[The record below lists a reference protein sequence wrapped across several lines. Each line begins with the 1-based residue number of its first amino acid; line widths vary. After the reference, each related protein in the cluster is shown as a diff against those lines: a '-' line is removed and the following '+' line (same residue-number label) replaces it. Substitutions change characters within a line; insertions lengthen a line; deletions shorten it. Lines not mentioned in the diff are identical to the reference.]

1 MDSRK
6 LNELVQFVRKSSPF
20 YGELYMDLPNDIDD
34 ISALPV
40 MDHTAFWAANTI
52 SGNRVLTAPL
62 TEAVI
67 LKTGGTT
74 GAPKFACYTRGE
86 WDDFVSDIG
95 QGMVK
100 NGLRHGH
107 RVANLFYGGEL
118 YASFLLWQDSLT
130 AITADNVR
138 LPMGGSASPDSVYTV
153 LRDFQAQV
161 TCSTPTTICRVA
173 GHMLEQGVQLPSV
186 ELVFFAGEPV
196 FDDQRRL
203 LAAAFPNAEI
213 CAAVYGSTDAGLIG
227 RPMRGPDQRMFLAPD
242 RDAILE
248 IVDDTTGE
256 PIREPGRSGRLLKT
270 DLRRRLMPVLRYPVG
285 DRAEWVDYERGLF
298 RLQGRHAE
306 GVRVGPVS
314 LYTED
319 FRRIVSEVDAD
330 GAIIGHQ
337 LVQRRS
343 GGRDSLLI
351 RLAARPD
358 YLGTEA
364 FAEAL
369 LAELHASRP
378 MIRQTV
384 AAGMIEPV
392 TVEWRRYNELEVNS
406 RSGKLM
412 PVIDE
417 RPTE

>member
-319 FRRIVSEVDAD
+319 FRRIVSEVDTD